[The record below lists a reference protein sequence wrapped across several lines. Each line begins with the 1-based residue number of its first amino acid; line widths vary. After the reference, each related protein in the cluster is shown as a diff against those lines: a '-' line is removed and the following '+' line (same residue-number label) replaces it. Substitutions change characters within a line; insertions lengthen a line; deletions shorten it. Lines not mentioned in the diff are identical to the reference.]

1 LSTTEEKPSVDT
13 NCSVRVLL
21 VDDQEI
27 VAAAVRNMLKDEA
40 DIEFHYCSEPTKV
53 IEMANEIEPT
63 VILQDLVMPDVD
75 GLTLVRFFRANDK
88 TKEVPIVVLSSK
100 EDAKTKAESFASGAN
115 DYLVKFPDKL
125 EVIARLRYHSKGYI
139 ALKERNKAYE
149 VLAKE
154 LAEAAE
160 YVTSLLPTPLDD
172 KPSTE
177 WCFVPSTQLGGDSFG
192 YHWIDDD
199 HFAIYLL
206 DVCGHGVGAALM
218 SVSAMNILRS
228 QSLPDVD
235 LRKPAEVLKGL
246 NETFP
251 MEDHNGMF
259 FTIWYGVYNRATQ
272 KLAYAS
278 AGHPPAVLVDG
289 TSAKDAEMH
298 LLETRGIVIGA
309 MPDMEFK
316 AAEQSISAFS
326 KLYIYSDGAYEIT
339 VKETGKMWEPE
350 QWEKML
356 SEYAHS
362 DDAGQKVE
370 SIRDQVSKIQD
381 SDQFEDDF
389 SLLEVTF

>member
-1 LSTTEEKPSVDT
+1 MK
-13 NCSVRVLL
+13 VLL

-27 VAAAVRNMLKDEA
+27 VAAAVRNMLKDEPG
-40 DIEFHYCSEPTKV
+40 IEFHSCSEPAKA

-75 GLTLVRFFRANDK
+75 GLTMVRFFRANEK
-88 TKEVPIVVLSSK
+88 TSEVPIVVLSSK
-100 EDAKTKAESFASGAN
+100 EEAETKANSFASGAN

-125 EVIARLRYHSKGYI
+125 EVVARLRYHSKGYI
-139 ALKERNKAYE
+139 ALQERNKAYQI
-149 VLAKE
+149 LAKE

-160 YVTSLLPTPLDD
+160 YVTSLLPAPLED
-172 KPSTE
+172 KPATE

-192 YHWIDDD
+192 YHWIDED

-206 DVCGHGVGAALM
+206 DVCGHGVGAALL
-218 SVSAMNILRS
+218 SVSAMNVLRS
-228 QSLPDVD
+228 QALPGVD
-235 LRKPAEVLKGL
+235 LKKPAEVLKGL

-259 FTIWYGVYNRATQ
+259 FTIWYGVFNRAEM
-272 KLAYAS
+272 KLTYAS
-278 AGHPPAVLVDG
+278 AGHPPAVLIDG
-289 TSAKDAEMH
+289 ASRKDATMH

-326 KLYIYSDGAYEIT
+326 QLYVYSDGAYEIT
-339 VKETGKMWEPE
+339 VKDTGKMWEPE
-350 QWEKML
+350 QWQTML
-356 SEYAHS
+356 SEYAQKP
-362 DDAGQKVE
+362 DAGE
-370 SIRDQVSKIQD
+370 LDTIRKQVSTIQD

-389 SLLEVTF
+389 SLLEVIF